1 MAHVLFILALGFALF
16 TSSCLVSAKV
26 VHHTFTV
33 QNTTVQKLCQERVIT
48 TVNGVSPGPLL
59 KVHEGDRVIVNVVNE
74 SPYNVTIHWHGIFQR
89 QSQWADGVEYTTQ
102 CPIQPGNSYV
112 QSFNVTGQEGTLWW
126 HAHIGWLRAT
136 LYGGII
142 IYPRKG
148 RSDYPFPTPH
158 KEYPIILGEWWNAN
172 VVDVLSEALATG
184 GPPNISDAFL
194 VNGQPGDLFP
204 CSSNDTYKIS
214 VKSGKTY
221 LLRII
226 NAALINQLFF
236 KIANHNFTVVAIDAS
251 YTEPYDT
258 DVVLVAPGQTT
269 DILLTANQS
278 IGSYYMAARPYISN
292 PAVIFDNT
300 TTTAILEY
308 EGSNSSTSST
318 LTPGISTG
326 VESDDHNNTLR
337 PSYILQYKGSDS
349 ATSSNSTPVMPT
361 LPAYNDT
368 DTATNFNT
376 NLTALVN
383 GRFCRDVPLTVD
395 EDMLMTTGLGLV
407 ACRPNATCAGPL
419 GQALAASISGF
430 SFQFPTKLSMLEAHF
445 NNVSGIYNATF
456 PDQPRLSFD
465 YTNTIDSFDP
475 SLVFTTKST
484 TVKQVKFNTTLQIVF
499 QGTSLV
505 GTENHPMHLHG
516 VNFHVMAQGFG
527 NYDNSTDPSKFNLV
541 NPLLRNTI
549 GVPVG
554 GWVAIRFRAN
564 NPGVWLLH
572 CHLDNHL
579 PIGLVSAF
587 VIDNGGTPSTTLPPP
602 PSDLPK
608 C

>member
-1 MAHVLFILALGFALF
+1 MPAHVLFILALGFALLA
-16 TSSCLVSAKV
+16 SSCLVSAEV
-26 VHHTFTV
+26 VHYTFIV
-33 QNTTVQKLCQERVIT
+33 QNTTVEKLCQERVIT
-48 TVNGVSPGPLL
+48 TVNGTSPGPLIE
-59 KVHEGDRVIVNVVNE
+59 VYEGDIVIVNVINE

-112 QSFNVTGQEGTLWW
+112 QNFNITDQEGTLWW

-136 LYGGII
+136 VYGGII
-142 IYPRKG
+142 IYPRNG
-148 RSDYPFPTPH
+148 SSEYPFPTPY

-184 GPPNISDAFL
+184 GAPNISDAFL
-194 VNGQPGDLFP
+194 VNGQPGDLYP

-214 VKSGKTY
+214 VISGETY

-236 KIANHNFTVVAIDAS
+236 KIANHNFTVVAIDGS

-308 EGSNSSTSST
+308 EGSNSSTS
-318 LTPGISTG
+318 TPGISTG
-326 VESDDHNNTLR
+326 VESDNNTTT
-337 PSYILQYKGSDS
+337 PAYILEYKG
-349 ATSSNSTPVMPT
+349 SSNSTPVMPT

-368 DTATNFNT
+368 ETATNFNT
-376 NLTALVN
+376 NLTSLIN
-383 GRFCRDVPLTVD
+383 GRFCREVPLTVD
-395 EDMLMTTGLGLV
+395 EDMLMAVGLGLV
-407 ACRPNATCAGPL
+407 ACGPNATCDGPL
-419 GQALAASISGF
+419 GQGLAASISNF
-430 SFQFPTKLSMLEAHF
+430 SFQFPTKLSMLEAHY
-445 NNVSGIYNATF
+445 NNVSGIYNATL
-456 PDQPRLSFD
+456 PDQPLVSFD
-465 YTNTIDSFDP
+465 YTNTNNSFNQ

-484 TVKQVKFNTTLQIVF
+484 TVKEVKFNTTLQIVF
-499 QGTSLV
+499 QDTSLV

-516 VNFHVMAQGFG
+516 VNVHVLAQGFG

-541 NPLLRNTI
+541 NPLLRNTV

-554 GWVAIRFRAN
+554 GWVAVRFRAN
-564 NPGVWLLH
+564 NPALQTQ
-572 CHLDNHL
+572 
-579 PIGLVSAF
+579 I
-587 VIDNGGTPSTTLPPP
+587 
-602 PSDLPK
+602 
-608 C
+608 